1 MKTINHSLNMN
12 HSLNIKHNLN
22 INHRKTFRL
31 SVISGILLL
40 GCLGIQL
47 SGTNQSLFL
56 TLNSRL
62 NTLIS
67 PFVWQSFTLMGDTLW
82 IAAIMALGLARR
94 ERWVLSAL
102 LLAIPTTLLV
112 QGIKQS
118 LGVERPPAVFDIS
131 TLEMLASPL
140 TLSAFPSGHSATVF
154 LVAAM
159 LITHVKRPLFIS
171 LIWLWAT
178 LCALSRI
185 AVGVHWPTDILAG
198 AAIGWLF
205 GILVPLLEPQIGKM
219 QHPKRWL
226 VFIAIYLCSV
236 GLFVHDPGVENVLL
250 LQYVTAFLGLIFSIQ
265 YCSRRVLRI
274 REDVHVIH
282 S

>member
-1 MKTINHSLNMN
+1 MKTIS
-12 HSLNIKHNLN
+12 HSLNINN
-22 INHRKTFRL
+22 RKTLRL
-31 SVISGILLL
+31 SIISGLLLL
-40 GCLGIQL
+40 GCFGIQL

-56 TLNSRL
+56 TLNQGL
-62 NTLIS
+62 NTLI
-67 PFVWQSFTLMGDTLW
+67 PPVFWQSFTLMGDTLW

-112 QGIKQS
+112 QGIKQG
-118 LGVERPPAVFDIS
+118 LGVERPPAVFDAS
-131 TLEMLASPL
+131 TLEILASPL

-159 LITHVKRPLFIS
+159 LITYVKRPLLLS
-171 LIWLWAT
+171 LIGFWAT

-205 GILVPLLEPQIGKM
+205 GILVPLLEPRIGTM

-226 VFIAIYLCSV
+226 VFFASYMCSI
-236 GLFVHDPGVENVLL
+236 GLFVHDPGVNNVLL
-250 LQYVTAFLGLIFSIQ
+250 LQYTIAFLGLAFSIQ